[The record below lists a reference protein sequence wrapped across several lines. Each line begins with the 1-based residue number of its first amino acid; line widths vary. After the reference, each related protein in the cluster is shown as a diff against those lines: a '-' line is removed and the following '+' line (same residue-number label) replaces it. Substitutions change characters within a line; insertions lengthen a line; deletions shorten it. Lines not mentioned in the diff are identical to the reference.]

1 MEINFTENTILY
13 LALILASVLIL
24 GWSIFFIAAMRTKE
38 NVKSLIDGTFLQNLT
53 VILIVAAVSF
63 LSLIRILPGEIVG
76 SILSGIVGYVLG
88 SIKVRTEMSKQDQD
102 S

>member
-1 MEINFTENTILY
+1 MEIEFTENTILY
-13 LALILASVLIL
+13 LASILASVLIL
-24 GWSIFFIAAMRTKE
+24 GWLIFFIAAMRTKE

-63 LSLIRILPGEIVG
+63 LALIRILPGEIVG
-76 SILSGIVGYVLG
+76 SVLSGIVGYVLG
-88 SIKVRTEMSKQDQD
+88 SIKVRTEMSKQKQD